1 VNADHAGSPGPI
13 AARWAPGA
21 DVIVRRTGDTA
32 VIVDLRTNRIF
43 ELNPVAARVWELL
56 AESDE
61 ASLLARLTEEF
72 DVSAD
77 QLRRDV
83 ESLLDSLQR
92 ENLISRA

>member
-1 VNADHAGSPGPI
+1 MNADHASSQGPI
-13 AARWAPGA
+13 AARWAAGA

-56 AESDE
+56 ADSDE
-61 ASLLARLTEEF
+61 ATLLARLGEEF
-72 DVSAD
+72 DIDGD

-83 ESLLDSLQR
+83 ETLLSTLQR
-92 ENLISRA
+92 EKLISRA

>member
-1 VNADHAGSPGPI
+1 MNADSAGSQGPF
-13 AARWAPGA
+13 AARWAAGA

-56 AESDE
+56 ADSDE
-61 ASLLARLTEEF
+61 TTLLARLGEEF
-72 DVSAD
+72 DVDGD
-77 QLRRDV
+77 QLRREV
-83 ESLLDSLQR
+83 ETLLTTLQR